1 MGYCHHSAYGGV
13 LWSQTR
19 AGFLHMGLV
28 SGTAQQGISFSLIKI
43 LNHFETGRPYF
54 HSALNLKTMKPVT
67 SGRGGGGGS
76 QDTGCSVLKLGW
88 CQEIGAISHANC
100 IKEHL
105 VALLTT
111 PCSL

>member
-67 SGRGGGGGS
+67 SGRGGGGFPGHRMLS
-76 QDTGCSVLKLGW
+76 AEAGMVPGNRSNQSC
-88 CQEIGAISHANC
+88 
-100 IKEHL
+100 
-105 VALLTT
+105 
-111 PCSL
+111 